1 MLDTKGYEKYDY
13 LFGLFERISEIPRG
27 SGNTKPIADYLESF
41 ARSRGLECIRDESD
55 NIIIRKPATP
65 DKAGSPAVIFQGHS
79 DIVAEKT
86 KDSTKDMLRDGLDIY
101 RDGDFI
107 RAKDTTLGADDGVAL
122 AYALA
127 VLDGR
132 AESHPDFEALFT
144 SNEETG
150 LFGAMALDGA
160 LLRGRLM
167 VNIDS
172 GGERSFTVGCA
183 GGMNTVITLPVE
195 REGAGESF
203 YKLTV
208 SGLAGGHSGCDIHKG
223 RLNATHILAEALSA
237 LGDIRIADLA
247 GGTKDNAI
255 PRSAECIFSAKSDLC
270 AIACQVIDSIKAK
283 YSPIEKDI
291 SLELE
296 EAKTDSKLLSSDAS
310 RLAVSLLFSLPTGII
325 KMSEELKGQVE
336 TSLNLG
342 ITELSEKALTLSFYL
357 RSSREG
363 ANEETLEELKRIAS
377 EHSALTEVLS
387 YYPAWEYNPSSPLR
401 EAMISLWHEFHD
413 GEPKVSTLHAGLECG
428 IIASKIEG
436 LDCIAIGP
444 DNYALHTTEEHLSI
458 PSFTRM
464 WDYLVEFLKRI

>member
-1 MLDTKGYEKYDY
+1 MLDIKGYEKYNY

-55 NIIIRKPATP
+55 NIIIRKQATP

-86 KDSTKDMLRDGLDIY
+86 KDSTKDMLREGLDIY

-150 LFGAMALDGA
+150 LFGAMALDGSH
-160 LLRGRLM
+160 LRGRLM

-183 GGMNTVITLPVE
+183 GGMNAIITLPVK
-195 REGAGESF
+195 RDGAEEKF

-208 SGLAGGHSGCDIHKG
+208 SRLAGGHSGCDIHKG
-223 RLNATHILAEALSA
+223 RLNATHILAEALSE
-237 LGDIRIADLA
+237 LGDMRIAELA

-255 PRSAECIFSAKSDLC
+255 PRSAECIFSAKSDVC
-270 AIACQVIDSIKAK
+270 VIACRVIDSITAK

-291 SLELE
+291 HLEISETESTLVTLD
-296 EAKTDSKLLSSDAS
+296 ADSS
-310 RLAVSLLFSLPTGII
+310 RCAISLLCSLPTGII
-325 KMSEELKGQVE
+325 KMSEELGGQVE

-342 ITELSEKALTLSFYL
+342 ITELSENELTLSFYL
-357 RSSREG
+357 RSSRKG
-363 ANEETLEELKRIAS
+363 ANEETLETLKKIAC
-377 EHSALTEVLS
+377 EHSAKIEVPS
-387 YYPAWEYNPSSPLR
+387 SYPAWEYNPSSPLR
-401 EAMISLWHEFHD
+401 EAMISLWHEFYE
-413 GEPKVSTLHAGLECG
+413 GEPEVSTIHAGLECG

>member
-1 MLDTKGYEKYDY
+1 MLDINGYEKYAH
-13 LFGLFERISEIPRG
+13 LFEIFERISEIPRG

-41 ARSRGLECIRDESD
+41 ARSRGLEYVRDASD
-55 NIIIRKPATP
+55 NVIIRKPATP
-65 DKAGSPAVIFQGHS
+65 DKVGSPAVIFQGHS

-86 KDSTKDMLRDGLDIY
+86 KDSTKDMLREGLDIY

-122 AYALA
+122 AYALS

-183 GGMNTVITLPVE
+183 GGMNAVITLPVKRDSAE
-195 REGAGESF
+195 EKF
-203 YKLTV
+203 YKITV

-237 LGDIRIADLA
+237 LGDIRIAELA

-255 PRSAECIFSAKSDLC
+255 PRSAECIFCAKSDIS
-270 AIACQVIDSIKAK
+270 AIACQVIEAITAK
-283 YSPIEKDI
+283 YSSVEKDI
-291 SLELE
+291 HLELS
-296 EAKTDSKLLSSDAS
+296 EAKSASAVLDARSSKL
-310 RLAVSLLFSLPTGII
+310 VISLIFSLPTGII

-342 ITELSEKALTLSFYL
+342 ITELSEDALTLSFYL

-363 ANEETLEELKRIAS
+363 ANEETLEVLKRIAC
-377 EHSALTEVLS
+377 EHSAKTAVLS
-387 YYPAWEYNPSSPLR
+387 SYPAWEYNPSSPLR
-401 EAMISLWHEFHD
+401 EAMISLWHEFYE
-413 GEPKVSTLHAGLECG
+413 GEPNVATLHAGLECG
-428 IIASKIEG
+428 IIAAKVEG